1 MKQNKG
7 GKPRKKWIA
16 VLVNTVLVA
25 GLLGTGWKIADEL
38 LQQKQSADLAESLWE
53 RVTRSQGERKQEE
66 SRTEPSAPAQTGRN
80 SPESS
85 AATPAPTQTDRNR
98 SEPGTETPAPVQTDR
113 SRSEPGTELKEEA
126 GTQTVEAPSTKQ
138 ASAAEQTENEKEE
151 EHPSASGLESM
162 GTGEETLR
170 PDRMASETEEK
181 NKPESDSRQTE
192 MSTPAGGMEAMKTPS
207 AEGPAEEPE
216 DPLIPKR
223 IDFEPLWAVSKNAK
237 AWLYSPDTG
246 LSQVVA
252 QAKDNEYYLKHLL
265 DGSFNVAGTLFIDS
279 RNRGDFTDR
288 NTIIY
293 GHNMRNKSMFGRLI
307 EYGDAEYC
315 REHPFL
321 YLYTP
326 GNRFRLEVVAS
337 FGARDDSPYY
347 TLPVGWAQWE
357 MMLKKGKEKTAWDF
371 EISCS
376 ENDHFVTLSTC
387 AYAVKQERWLL
398 IARIDDP
405 EAVLDLSGDGK

>member
-53 RVTRSQGERKQEE
+53 QVTRSQGERKQEE
-66 SRTEPSAPAQTGRN
+66 SRTEPSA
-80 SPESS
+80 
-85 AATPAPTQTDRNR
+85 
-98 SEPGTETPAPVQTDR
+98 
-113 SRSEPGTELKEEA
+113 
-126 GTQTVEAPSTKQ
+126 
-138 ASAAEQTENEKEE
+138 
-151 EHPSASGLESM
+151 SGLEST

-170 PDRMASETEEK
+170 PDRMASETEER

-192 MSTPAGGMEAMKTPS
+192 MSTPAGGMEAMKKPS

-246 LSQVVA
+246 LNQVVA

-293 GHNMRNKSMFGRLI
+293 GHSMRNKSMFGRLI

-337 FGARDDSPYY
+337 FGVRDDSPYY

>member
-53 RVTRSQGERKQEE
+53 QVTRSQGERKQEE
-66 SRTEPSAPAQTGRN
+66 SRMEPSAPA
-80 SPESS
+80 
-85 AATPAPTQTDRNR
+85 
-98 SEPGTETPAPVQTDR
+98 QTDR

-151 EHPSASGLESM
+151 EHPSASGLEST

-181 NKPESDSRQTE
+181 NKLESDSRQTE
-192 MSTPAGGMEAMKTPS
+192 MPT
-207 AEGPAEEPE
+207 PAEEPE

-246 LSQVVA
+246 LNQVVA

-293 GHNMRNKSMFGRLI
+293 GHSMRNKSMFGRLI